1 MQLRAGT
8 FRFGFLTP
16 AAFDNVVNVG
26 RDKGIT
32 IKNCGT
38 DNNVHGGDPVGTD
51 LDTWPEG

>member
-1 MQLRAGT
+1 
-8 FRFGFLTP
+8 
-16 AAFDNVVNVG
+16 VVNAG

-51 LDTWPEG
+51 LDTCPLG